1 MKVLRVLSSRTTR
14 WKSARLHG
22 RTMLQSLSAPLQS
35 GLRFFQ
41 HPLPA
46 IPSAFLADAPAS
58 TRRRDVGFAMFDCD
72 DTDDLA
78 PTITP
83 AVLLSVGTIRAMV
96 SLTASHFGQSLSA
109 SLARLYLRCLGS
121 SLVLSMSSSLV
132 SPTALTLAVA
142 ETASRQSPHLDDG
155 ERLSRQLP
163 SRPLPVAPVPI
174 CGVAKNVVWRAKTP
188 SCIAVFA
195 VITPHIIWRMKV
207 GTGRSSA
214 KLRRYV
220 QILIPFRSGARASHQ
235 QPVG

>member
-174 CGVAKNVVWRAKTP
+174 GYCGRNRRFGLRIYLSYRT
-188 SCIAVFA
+188 I
-195 VITPHIIWRMKV
+195 ITTTSSRTR
-207 GTGRSSA
+207 GFRTTGEC
-214 KLRRYV
+214 V
-220 QILIPFRSGARASHQ
+220 T
-235 QPVG
+235 V

>member
-174 CGVAKNVVWRAKTP
+174 GYCGRNRRFGLCLYFSYRT
-188 SCIAVFA
+188 
-195 VITPHIIWRMKV
+195 IISTTSISRV
-207 GTGRSSA
+207 
-214 KLRRYV
+214 
-220 QILIPFRSGARASHQ
+220 
-235 QPVG
+235 

>member
-174 CGVAKNVVWRAKTP
+174 GYCGRNRRFVLRIYFHIEQSLEPHLYFTRTP
-188 SCIAVFA
+188 YSCREAGF
-195 VITPHIIWRMKV
+195 
-207 GTGRSSA
+207 
-214 KLRRYV
+214 
-220 QILIPFRSGARASHQ
+220 
-235 QPVG
+235 

>member
-72 DTDDLA
+72 DTNDLA

-142 ETASRQSPHLDDG
+142 ATASRQSPHLDDG

-174 CGVAKNVVWRAKTP
+174 GYCGRNRRFGLCFYFSYRT
-188 SCIAVFA
+188 I
-195 VITPHIIWRMKV
+195 ITTTSSRTR
-207 GTGRSSA
+207 GFRTTGEC
-214 KLRRYV
+214 V
-220 QILIPFRSGARASHQ
+220 T
-235 QPVG
+235 V

>member
-46 IPSAFLADAPAS
+46 IPSACLADAPAS

-83 AVLLSVGTIRAMV
+83 AVFLSVGTIRAMV

-174 CGVAKNVVWRAKTP
+174 GYCGRNRRFGLRIYLSYRT
-188 SCIAVFA
+188 I
-195 VITPHIIWRMKV
+195 ITTTSSRTR
-207 GTGRSSA
+207 GFRTTGEC
-214 KLRRYV
+214 V
-220 QILIPFRSGARASHQ
+220 T
-235 QPVG
+235 V

>member
-46 IPSAFLADAPAS
+46 IPSACLADAPAS

-83 AVLLSVGTIRAMV
+83 AVFLSVGTIRAMV
-96 SLTASHFGQSLSA
+96 SLTAPHFGQSLSA

-174 CGVAKNVVWRAKTP
+174 GYCGRNRRFGLRIYLSYRT
-188 SCIAVFA
+188 I
-195 VITPHIIWRMKV
+195 ITTTSSRTR
-207 GTGRSSA
+207 GFRTTGEC
-214 KLRRYV
+214 V
-220 QILIPFRSGARASHQ
+220 T
-235 QPVG
+235 V

>member
-22 RTMLQSLSAPLQS
+22 RTMLQSLSAPLQG

-72 DTDDLA
+72 DMDDLA

-109 SLARLYLRCLGS
+109 SLARLYLRCLCS

-142 ETASRQSPHLDDG
+142 ATASRQSPHLDDG

-174 CGVAKNVVWRAKTP
+174 GYCGRNRRFGLRIYLSYRT
-188 SCIAVFA
+188 I
-195 VITPHIIWRMKV
+195 IT
-207 GTGRSSA
+207 TTSS
-214 KLRRYV
+214 RTRG
-220 QILIPFRSGARASHQ
+220 FRTTDEC
-235 QPVG
+235 VTV

>member
-1 MKVLRVLSSRTTR
+1 
-14 WKSARLHG
+14 
-22 RTMLQSLSAPLQS
+22 MLQSLSAPLQS

-46 IPSAFLADAPAS
+46 IPSACLADAPAS

-83 AVLLSVGTIRAMV
+83 AVLLSVVTIRAMV

-174 CGVAKNVVWRAKTP
+174 GYCGRNRRFGLCFYFSYRT
-188 SCIAVFA
+188 I
-195 VITPHIIWRMKV
+195 ITTTSSRTR
-207 GTGRSSA
+207 GFRTTGEC
-214 KLRRYV
+214 V
-220 QILIPFRSGARASHQ
+220 T
-235 QPVG
+235 V

>member
-46 IPSAFLADAPAS
+46 IPSACLADAPAS

-72 DTDDLA
+72 DMDDLA

-174 CGVAKNVVWRAKTP
+174 GYCGRNRRFGLRIYLSYRT
-188 SCIAVFA
+188 I
-195 VITPHIIWRMKV
+195 IT
-207 GTGRSSA
+207 TTSS
-214 KLRRYV
+214 RTRG
-220 QILIPFRSGARASHQ
+220 FRTTDECAT
-235 QPVG
+235 V